1 MGFWKK
7 LLADILNERNEHE
20 IDRIWAKNLGMKEKD
35 AQLFY
40 DLMRGSRDAERC
52 KSDRSK
58 KD

>member
-7 LLADILNERNEHE
+7 LLADVLDEQYEHE

-52 KSDRSK
+52 KKDRSK